1 METGQCSIDYYLC
14 KDFVLISRKNDYY
27 SSWVLTAGYSDVL
40 YSTIENWIIIDENTY
55 ILHSDGELEKIEKSQ
70 LEVPM
75 LEEIEIYAK

>member
-40 YSTIENWIIIDENTY
+40 YSTMEDLKYNGPKK
-55 ILHSDGELEKIEKSQ
+55 GEE
-70 LEVPM
+70 
-75 LEEIEIYAK
+75 